1 MPVQTPSPY
10 RPPPPPLPSQQVP
23 PQILVPLMAAVAVLG
38 YFVPLLG
45 IPLAV
50 FIAVDVVLGESAY
63 RRGKRTY
70 GGQVA

>member
-38 YFVPLLG
+38 
-45 IPLAV
+45 
-50 FIAVDVVLGESAY
+50 ESAY